1 MAAKYLISYHMS
13 KENTLPK
20 YKNIKELK
28 DSKIELSITDDV
40 VEVIK
45 NLMVITL
52 KESVKFDEIY
62 NIYVLILAPKIN
74 DDKLTINING
84 YDYREKFCFSEI
96 IFIKLNDYNK
106 LTSIYKDLTFIDNMN
121 ELKLE
126 AEKKFGIKIINDI
139 TLLDKNDTK
148 TEYYINLEY

>member
-20 YKNIKELK
+20 YKNIEELK
-28 DSKIELSITDDV
+28 DNEIELSITDDV
-40 VEVIK
+40 VEKIK

-52 KESVKFDEIY
+52 KESVKFGKIC
-62 NIYVLILAPKIN
+62 NIYVLILAPEIN

-84 YDYREKFCFSEI
+84 YDCREKFCFSEI
-96 IFIKLNDYNK
+96 IFIRLNDYNK
-106 LTSIYKDLTFIDNMN
+106 LISIYKDLTFIDNMN

-139 TLLDKNDTK
+139 TLLNKNDTK